1 MITTTISA
9 KNQIT
14 IPIFLLQL
22 LQIKSGDKLFLEVAD
37 KQLLVKPAGKSII
50 ESLVGSL
57 KVPSELK
64 NIPFEKVLNKTKKS
78 AALTLANQ

>member
-14 IPIFLLQL
+14 IPVFLLQL
-22 LQIKSGDKLFLEVAD
+22 LNISRGDKLLLEVAD

-50 ESLVGSL
+50 DSLVGSL
-57 KVPSELK
+57 KVSAELK

-78 AALTLANQ
+78 VALKLASQ